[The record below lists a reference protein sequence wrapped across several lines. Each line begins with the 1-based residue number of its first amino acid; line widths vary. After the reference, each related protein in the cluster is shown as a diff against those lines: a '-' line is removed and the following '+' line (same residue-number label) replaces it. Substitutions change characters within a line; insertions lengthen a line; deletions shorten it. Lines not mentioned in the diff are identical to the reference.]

1 MMTSTTAAH
10 DHTLVVITGPT
21 AVGKTSISIDI
32 AQRLN
37 TEIVSADSRQFYKE
51 LKIGTAAPSQ
61 DELHR
66 LKHHFVGHL
75 SIQDTYNA
83 SDFEHQALTVI
94 ERIFQKNK
102 FCVVTGG
109 SGLYID
115 ALWRGFDNLPPA
127 CDATRNRIENVFA
140 HEGIVGLRL
149 WLKNL
154 DPVYYTQVDLAN
166 PNRIKRAI
174 EVTLTTG
181 TPFSQLRTH
190 RIGLRPFHI
199 RFVVL
204 ERPRNQLFERINQ
217 RVDQMVQQ
225 GLIEEALQLYR
236 FKHLNALNTVG
247 YKELFEWLSGGGCS
261 LQQAIENIKT
271 NTRRFAK
278 RQITWFRRYPDALW
292 VHPENVEE
300 IIKWIEQ

>member
-1 MMTSTTAAH
+1 MTSTTAAH

-21 AVGKTSISIDI
+21 AVGKTTVSIDI

-51 LKIGTAAPSQ
+51 LKIGTAAPNQ

-75 SIQDTYNA
+75 SIQDPCNA
-83 SDFEHQALTVI
+83 SDFEHQALKVI
-94 ERIFQKNK
+94 ERIFKKNK

-140 HEGIVGLRL
+140 AEGIVGLRL
-149 WLKNL
+149 WLKRL

-174 EVTLTTG
+174 EVTLTAG

-190 RIGLRPFHI
+190 RVIPRPFHI

-217 RVDQMVQQ
+217 RVDQMVQE

-292 VHPENVEE
+292 VHPDNVDE
-300 IIKWIEQ
+300 IIKWI